1 MADIRINDLPETLT
15 PSASDNVAI
24 DGATTRR
31 TTAKKLVDAGAP
43 VASQAEAEA
52 GTDAEKRMTP
62 LTTKQ
67 SIASE
72 VGVTLASA
80 EQGALAGSAVQPSD
94 IGTTAGT
101 VAAGDDSRII
111 DAYKSLSESAG
122 TSAARERVSAVA
134 AQNTTALPDEGIG
147 APLDPPLVPF
157 AATAAKTYEFSE
169 QKTTHGGA
177 FFTKALIK
185 KSSGS
190 GEFGPQSA
198 DGALILSA
206 EKVTYTGGTE
216 TGDWKTAQGEG
227 EIDTLIVVA
236 RQGHKGDTAGIA
248 VDVRK
253 VRTGASGETGGGTPI
268 EIASAIV
275 NESDVPSLSMHWI
288 PGMTESAAGL
298 SAGKGYGSF
307 VETRAG
313 RWYAAYYAGNV
324 GASSPINENPSLGS
338 DIFDYLMVGS
348 TSRDP
353 SGADVY
359 FAIEANILGGS
370 PGGIL
375 IGKPSNRRVIRF
387 DADTGVF
394 SVRKQ
399 DGTFLFTLDALGNAS
414 FAVGVQIGSG
424 SVQQYLKTVSGS
436 FDPPSIAAFATVD
449 LVELDC
455 PGSLPGDMVTA
466 CCTSTLGVFA
476 SLQLTGVVYSAN
488 KVTLRGRNT
497 TNAAVDYANF
507 PYTIKVERFVA

>member
-122 TSAARERVSAVA
+122 TRAARERVSAVA

-288 PGMTESAAGL
+288 PGMTETSAGL

-313 RWYAAYYAGNV
+313 TWFAAYYAGGV
-324 GASSPINENPSLGS
+324 GVASPANENPSLGN
-338 DIFDYLMVGS
+338 DGFQYLLLGS
-348 TSRDP
+348 KTRNP
-353 SGADVY
+353 TGTDVY
-359 FAIEANILGGS
+359 FAVGGDKDALPGAIYLGS
-370 PGGIL
+370 PTERHTIWHN
-375 IGKPSNRRVIRF
+375 PSNHVLTF
-387 DADTGVF
+387 YNT
-394 SVRKQ
+394 S
-399 DGTFLFTLDALGNAS
+399 GTIIASLDDLGNFGA
-414 FAVGVQIGSG
+414 AAGVQIRGG
-424 SVQQYLKTVSGS
+424 SVQQYLKTVSGT